1 MTGKNGIDLN
11 EKTKYIIGIM
21 LIMIISLS
29 GMVFADSGGSDVI
42 SVSLVNQDPDP
53 ATAGNIVELR
63 IGVENK
69 GSEVA
74 ENLVLEIIPQYPFEM
89 VPGENPIQEIGT
101 IKPYLDG
108 SDMKIVKYRLRVD
121 RDANEGQYGLEIWEY
136 EEGKRDKIRVE
147 KTITIDVANKESAE
161 IIYIDKVE
169 LVPGRQTNMKFT
181 INNVGSA
188 PLRDLTFSWENE
200 DDVILPVGSD
210 NTKYIKYLDVS
221 EKTELSY
228 DVIADSNAV
237 PGLYKLQ
244 LSLKYDDSTTGA
256 EKEIATI
263 AGVYVGGE
271 TDFDIAFSESSM
283 GEYSFTIANIGSN
296 PAYSVSVIVP
306 EQKNWKV
313 IGSNSAIIGNLN
325 KGDYT
330 VASFNLQQSKIA
342 SSLEQDSKITDERKA
357 KYLSGDRTIPDRPSN
372 TIGTDRQSN
381 TIEIEIAYT
390 DTMGERKTVKNVVS
404 INANTETDAKSAQL
418 SRGGKV
424 NPTQKGITTT
434 QWIALGL
441 GVIIV
446 VFLYRRHRK
455 KK

>member
-1 MTGKNGIDLN
+1 MSGKNTMDLN
-11 EKTKYIIGIM
+11 EKTKYIFGLM
-21 LIMIISLS
+21 LIMVICLA
-29 GMVFADSGGSDVI
+29 GAAFADSADSKIV
-42 SVSLVNQDPDP
+42 SVSLINQDADP
-53 ATAGNIVELR
+53 AIAGNIVELR

-69 GSEVA
+69 GGESA
-74 ENLVLEIIPQYPFEM
+74 ENVMLELRPEYPFEM
-89 VPGENPIQEIGT
+89 LPGESPIQEVGT
-101 IKPYLDG
+101 IKPYQDG
-108 SDMKIVKYRLRVD
+108 SDMRIVKFRLRVD
-121 RDANEGQYGLEIWEY
+121 RDAYEGEYELEVWEY

-147 KTITIDVANKESAE
+147 KTITIDVANRESAE

-228 DVIADSNAV
+228 DVIADSNAE

-244 LSLKYDDSTTGA
+244 LSLKYDNSITGE

-271 TDFDIAFSESSM
+271 TDFDVAFSESSM
-283 GEYSFTIANIGSN
+283 GEYSFSIANIGSN

-306 EQKNWKV
+306 EQKNWNV
-313 IGSNSAIIGNLN
+313 RGSNSAIIGNLN

-330 VASFNLQQSKIA
+330 VASFNLQQSRVP

-357 KYLSGDRTIPDRPSN
+357 KYLAGNRTMPD
-372 TIGTDRQSN
+372 IQSN

-404 INANTETDAKSAQL
+404 INANSETDAKSASL
-418 SRGGKV
+418 SRTGKV
-424 NPTQKGITTT
+424 NPTQKAITTT

-441 GVIIV
+441 GAIIV

-455 KK
+455 KKLK

>member
-1 MTGKNGIDLN
+1 MTGNSIGLN
-11 EKTKYIIGIM
+11 EKTKYIIGMM
-21 LIMIISLS
+21 LIMVICLA
-29 GMVFADSGGSDVI
+29 GGAFANPGDSKII
-42 SVSLVNQDPDP
+42 SVSMINQDPDP
-53 ATAGNIVELR
+53 AIAGNIVELR

-69 GSEVA
+69 GGESA
-74 ENLVLEIIPQYPFEM
+74 ENIVLELLPQYPFEM
-89 VPGENPIQEIGT
+89 VPGDNPIQEIGT
-101 IKPYLDG
+101 IKPYMDG
-108 SDMKIVKYRLRVD
+108 SDMKIIKFRLRVD

-147 KTITIDVANKESAE
+147 KTITIDVANRECAE

-210 NTKYIKYLDVS
+210 NTKYIKYLDVG

-228 DVIADSNAV
+228 DVIADSNAA

-244 LSLKYDDSTTGA
+244 LSLKYDDSTTGV

-271 TDFDIAFSESSM
+271 TDFDVAFSESSM

-313 IGSNSAIIGNLN
+313 SGSNSAIIGNLN

-330 VASFNLQQSKIA
+330 VASFNLQQSRVL
-342 SSLEQDSKITDERKA
+342 SSLGQDKTITDERKA
-357 KYLSGDRTIPDRPSN
+357 KYLSGNRTMP
-372 TIGTDRQSN
+372 DRQSN
-381 TIEIEIAYT
+381 TVEIEIAYT
-390 DTMGERKTVKNVVS
+390 DTMGNRKTVKNIVS
-404 INANTETDAKSAQL
+404 INANSESDAKSAYL
-418 SRGGKV
+418 SRGGKA

-455 KK
+455 KKLK

>member
-1 MTGKNGIDLN
+1 MSGKNTMDLN
-11 EKTKYIIGIM
+11 EKTKYIFGLM
-21 LIMIISLS
+21 LIMVICLA
-29 GMVFADSGGSDVI
+29 GAACADSSDSKII
-42 SVSLVNQDPDP
+42 SVSLINQDADP
-53 ATAGNIVELR
+53 AIAGNVVELR

-69 GSEVA
+69 GGESA
-74 ENLVLEIIPQYPFEM
+74 ENMILELVPQYPFEM
-89 VPGENPIQEIGT
+89 VPGESPIQEVGT
-101 IKPYLDG
+101 IKPYMDG
-108 SDMKIVKYRLRVD
+108 SDMKIIKFRLRVD
-121 RDANEGQYGLEIWEY
+121 RDAYEGEYELEVWEY

-147 KTITIDVANKESAE
+147 KTITIDVANRESAE

-169 LVPGRQTNMKFT
+169 LVPGRQTTMKFT

-210 NTKYIKYLDVS
+210 NTKYIKYLDVG

-228 DVIADSNAV
+228 DVIADSNAE

-244 LSLKYDDSTTGA
+244 LSLKYGDSITGE
-256 EKEIATI
+256 EKEVATI

-271 TDFDIAFSESSM
+271 TDFDVAFSESSM

-306 EQKNWKV
+306 EQKNWNV
-313 IGSNSAIIGNLN
+313 RGSNSAIIGNLN

-330 VASFNLQQSKIA
+330 VASFNLQQSK
-342 SSLEQDSKITDERKA
+342 SPSYLEQESKITDERKA
-357 KYLSGDRTIPDRPSN
+357 KYLSGNRTIPDR
-372 TIGTDRQSN
+372 QSN
-381 TIEIEIAYT
+381 TVEIEIAYT
-390 DTMGERKTVKNVVS
+390 DTMGERKSVTNDVT
-404 INANTETDAKSAQL
+404 INALSETDAKSARL

-424 NPTQKGITTT
+424 NHAQNGITTT

-441 GVIIV
+441 GAIVV

-455 KK
+455 KKLK